1 MIEDKKN
8 FVEAIRN
15 NRSSVF
21 FSVGLSNNKKY
32 YSSDHKDWFEIKE
45 ICESNSLCITS
56 LSLQFRSHKED
67 CDVNGAEAI
76 YLIRSAMGRIGQTST
91 RNYYTAGK
99 LIKGVVHKTMWITPE
114 LVEEKT
120 YEDTLEN
127 CFEEALI
134 YNNGKRKIQQESI

>member
-1 MIEDKKN
+1 MIEGREK
-8 FVEAIRN
+8 FTEAIRN

-21 FSVGLSNNKKY
+21 FIVDLSDGKNY
-32 YSSDHKDWFEIKE
+32 YSSDHKDWLKIKE
-45 ICESNSLCITS
+45 ICESKSLSITS

-67 CDVNGAEAI
+67 CDIDGAEGV

-91 RNYYTAGK
+91 RDYYTSGK
-99 LIKGVVHKTMWITPE
+99 LVKGVVHKTMWITPE

-134 YNNGKRKIQQESI
+134 YNNGKRKIRQE